1 MQIHNDVAHSSS
13 NLFSLGLEWPMLN
26 PFQPS
31 NTMHLSLDSDDG
43 ILNETVLI
51 ADRIT
56 NSLQLPAV
64 NGINMDSILLG
75 EDFIDR
81 IGLINDANQ
90 EPITIDPE
98 LLTLKPKI
106 MN

>member
-1 MQIHNDVAHSSS
+1 
-13 NLFSLGLEWPMLN
+13 
-26 PFQPS
+26 
-31 NTMHLSLDSDDG
+31 MHLSLDSDDG

-75 EDFIDR
+75 EDFNDR